1 MVKGFVLLELGMN
14 RFGEHRVFSWDLLRA
29 GIGGIVGMQLT
40 ELRVFVLL
48 GVAEGNG
55 VNPLGFGV

>member
-1 MVKGFVLLELGMN
+1 MLLELGMN
-14 RFGEHRVFSWDLLRA
+14 GFGEHRVFSWDLLQA